1 MDWLLGMHIKEA
13 GDIMENRVRKV
24 AGYLLFA
31 VCLSS
36 GAAFAAAAEKTE
48 SPQWL
53 RYPAISPDGQ
63 SIAFALGGQLWLVEA
78 KGGEATPLTSSDFY
92 STRPVWSPDGKSIAF
107 ACKRNGNFDVFVTAI
122 DGGTPRRLT
131 FHSAS
136 DLPYAFSADGRT
148 IYFSSTR
155 LGSPETELIGAYR
168 GSTQLYTVP
177 ADGGAVTML
186 LPTPALDV
194 AVSPDGQSLVYD
206 NCPVFENEWR
216 KGGVS
221 DGTRDLW
228 LYDFSTGK
236 NRQLTKNRG
245 EDRNGFFA
253 PDGKSIYYLS
263 EQAGGSFNVWQLGL
277 EAGTEPKQITRHQGR
292 PVRFVSLAKDGTLV
306 YAYDG
311 SLWRRDAKGGDARRL
326 DINIRQAPL
335 VSGSFATSANPYVSE
350 IVTRPDGSEVAI
362 VARGEIYAV
371 ATGSGRAR
379 RITSTPAFEQ
389 HVSFSPDGRRLLYCS
404 EREGA
409 SELYE
414 VALPEG
420 RVGFTAPGGLE
431 EKRIVASKV
440 DLLFPAY
447 SPDGQRIA
455 FYENRN
461 SIKVWDREH
470 DTTATA
476 LPTGYIYSYID
487 GDLSYDWSPDGRY
500 LLATVGSIAGDLDI
514 ALCDATGQKAPVNL
528 SQSGYANMNPT
539 FLPDGQSV
547 LWTSDRLGLRSADG
561 TGGQMDLF
569 IAHLTQESYD
579 AFRLARS
586 GTTSPTAK
594 ETNGTA
600 KSDATWE
607 PQTDGIAHRI
617 TRLTPSSLAAVLLAK
632 ALPGGKDLVLVG
644 VNNAMQLVGYRVGLA
659 SESFQ
664 QIFAKPPSVVAASM
678 APSGDALYGVGPAG
692 IERISLADGSSS
704 QIPLDAPLDYD
715 PRGEMAWLFQHC
727 WQMTKLK
734 FYQPTM
740 HGRDWDALGADY
752 RRYLPGLQQWED
764 FCDLMGEMAGELN
777 ASHMGC
783 SWHHQPA
790 LADDTAALGLYM
802 DNAFAGPGVKVKEI
816 LVGGPCD
823 LTSKPIA
830 PGSII
835 TELDGV
841 PVLHNEQLST
851 LLNRKAGKPVELAV
865 AAKPGATPVRVVVT
879 PISAEAEKDL
889 AVDRWM
895 AHRRAMTEKLSGGR
909 LGYLYLSE
917 MNQENYQRAVD
928 YTFGEGRDKDG
939 LVIDIR
945 YNGGGNL
952 HDQLVT
958 LFTGEVT
965 ADFYARDGYHAS
977 RIPKDRWGKPSILV
991 ANGSSYSDGSIFPHL
1006 YQRLKI
1012 GPIVGARVPGTGTAV
1027 WWMDLL
1033 NGDVKYGIP
1042 QLGAKDQ
1049 ATGWY
1054 ENSEIVPDLLV
1065 FNTPDDVVA
1074 GRDAQLEAAI
1084 QRMLKDLPPKA
1095 K

>member
-1 MDWLLGMHIKEA
+1 M
-13 GDIMENRVRKV
+13 
-24 AGYLLFA
+24 
-31 VCLSS
+31 
-36 GAAFAAAAEKTE
+36 
-48 SPQWL
+48 
-53 RYPAISPDGQ
+53 
-63 SIAFALGGQLWLVEA
+63 
-78 KGGEATPLTSSDFY
+78 
-92 STRPVWSPDGKSIAF
+92 
-107 ACKRNGNFDVFVTAI
+107 
-122 DGGTPRRLT
+122 
-131 FHSAS
+131 
-136 DLPYAFSADGRT
+136 
-148 IYFSSTR
+148 
-155 LGSPETELIGAYR
+155 
-168 GSTQLYTVP
+168 
-177 ADGGAVTML
+177 
-186 LPTPALDV
+186 
-194 AVSPDGQSLVYD
+194 
-206 NCPVFENEWR
+206 
-216 KGGVS
+216 
-221 DGTRDLW
+221 
-228 LYDFSTGK
+228 
-236 NRQLTKNRG
+236 NRG
-245 EDRNGFFA
+245 CAR
-253 PDGKSIYYLS
+253 
-263 EQAGGSFNVWQLGL
+263 L
-277 EAGTEPKQITRHQGR
+277 EAGAEPKQITKHEGR

-311 SLWRRDAKGGDARRL
+311 SIWRREAQGGEARRL

-409 SELYE
+409 SEIYE

-420 RVGFTAPGGLE
+420 RTGFTAPGGLE
-431 EKRIVASKV
+431 ERRIVASKV

-461 SIKVWDREH
+461 RIKVWDREH

-547 LWTSDRLGLRSADG
+547 LWASDRLGLRSADG

-569 IAHLTQESYD
+569 MAHLTQESYD

-586 GTTSPTAK
+586 GTTSPAAK
-594 ETNGTA
+594 ETNVTV

-607 PQTDGIAHRI
+607 PQTDGIAHRL

-659 SESFQ
+659 SESFP
-664 QIFAKPPSVVAASM
+664 QIFAKPPSVVAASL
-678 APSGDALYGVGPAG
+678 APGGDALYGVGPAG

-727 WQMTKLK
+727 GQMTKLK
-734 FYQPTM
+734 FYQPAM
-740 HGRDWDALGADY
+740 HGRDWDAIGADY

-764 FCDLMGEMAGELN
+764 FCDL
-777 ASHMGC
+777 S
-783 SWHHQPA
+783 
-790 LADDTAALGLYM
+790 
-802 DNAFAGPGVKVKEI
+802 
-816 LVGGPCD
+816 
-823 LTSKPIA
+823 SKPIA

-879 PISAEAEKDL
+879 PIGAEAEKDL
-889 AVDRWM
+889 AVDHWM
-895 AHRRAMTEKLSGGR
+895 ASRRAMTEKLSGGR
-909 LGYLYLSE
+909 LGYLYLA
-917 MNQENYQRAVD
+917 MMDQENYQRAVD

-1027 WWMDLL
+1027 WWMELL

-1065 FNTPDDVVA
+1065 FNAPDEIAA
-1074 GRDAQLEAAI
+1074 GRDAQLEAAV